1 MLSFFEERGTKKP
14 AARLSVA
21 WRCVSSAAELSTKR
35 LHQDE
40 LARLRARDADAA
52 RSAEQTV
59 QNQRLNMVRMF
70 GSKREFQVQKFVRNR
85 KGRTL
90 SQDESERRHSAL
102 DGGHGKSVSSAVS
115 THL

>member
-1 MLSFFEERGTKKP
+1 M
-14 AARLSVA
+14 
-21 WRCVSSAAELSTKR
+21 
-35 LHQDE
+35 
-40 LARLRARDADAA
+40 
-52 RSAEQTV
+52 

-102 DGGHGKSVSSAVS
+102 DGGHESVSSAVS
-115 THL
+115 TTTSILAILPEGGLPWARMMGRYLSALSFAVVLVPV